1 MTTIFLTLC
10 ALRDRLRLL
19 GETKIA
25 TIQNLIATERV
36 STKGEETREPRLDLQ
51 YEDAG
56 TLIQQLVDDATLTQ
70 RAATRSIQNMLGA
83 YRTAVAFY
91 TQEFGEDAKEL
102 RAFFGYLINR
112 VKLIRVRT
120 DSLARA
126 LKIFETINDRGVG
139 LDAMDLLKNVL
150 FIRSKPEAFEKL
162 KQNWKQL
169 VDQLHGAGEKPLRF
183 LRYFVLSSYGEEKLR
198 EDELYDWFVKNEAR
212 VGYGRNPI
220 AFVSELNAAVAA
232 YLRFL
237 KGTGPDGNRN
247 PAMESLAL
255 LAGKSTRQHLILLLA
270 GRELPAPLFTA
281 LCQDAERILFVYL
294 IARQN
299 NREFE
304 VFFPNWALEV
314 RKLTTA
320 AEYETFAARTFL
332 KRRAELAERFK
343 REFVAIDG
351 NSIKRYQLRY
361 IVAKLTQAVDLVGF
375 GADSEGHRWL
385 SRYCDGAASHIEHIA
400 PQTPGFESRA
410 EFGDRADDPT
420 LIWSIGNL
428 ALAESAINHSLGNKP
443 FSAAVGAYPTLQPL
457 KSAVY
462 PQSQF
467 LLTRAIS
474 GEIKIGK
481 NSAIDRAVASFT
493 PFTEW
498 NVGAVHAR
506 ASMLSDLAM
515 RVWGVQ
521 AK

>member
-375 GADSEGHRWL
+375 GADS
-385 SRYCDGAASHIEHIA
+385 
-400 PQTPGFESRA
+400 
-410 EFGDRADDPT
+410 DPT